1 MIMVINN
8 FFTDEQCAFW
18 RSYCS
23 FASNNDSLEV
33 ALKVQEV
40 PQKVDRN
47 YYTLLSKY
55 NFMDEVKYL
64 AEKNFK
70 KKLYFQKRNYGHIMH
85 YHTPGQGLRWHAE
98 PNISTVSVS
107 INISEEYE
115 GAELQ
120 FRQEDLQLPYK
131 SAVFY
136 DSNLAHR
143 VSPLTSGE
151 KMSIVMWLPNKEQL
165 CVDS

>member
-1 MIMVINN
+1 M
-8 FFTDEQCAFW
+8 
-18 RSYCS
+18 
-23 FASNNDSLEV
+23 
-33 ALKVQEV
+33 
-40 PQKVDRN
+40 
-47 YYTLLSKY
+47 
-55 NFMDEVKYL
+55 
-64 AEKNFK
+64 
-70 KKLYFQKRNYGHIMH
+70 
-85 YHTPGQGLRWHAE
+85 RWHAE

-136 DSNLAHR
+136 DSNLQHR